1 MYALALYTC
10 QYTCQ
15 FIYVYNGMF
24 TDMYTTCI
32 CVYCMCIQHVHND
45 MYTCPGGVVSVIRL
59 GKIEP
64 FG

>member
-24 TDMYTTCI
+24 TDMYTTC
-32 CVYCMCIQHVHND
+32 VYCMCILYV
-45 MYTCPGGVVSVIRL
+45 YTTCA
-59 GKIEP
+59 
-64 FG
+64 